1 MRLTEG
7 IRLLTTAAT
16 RLTKES
22 MSAPLSPPP
31 APAAAPA
38 QPAALRV
45 CTRCVM
51 DTSDPDIHFDSVG
64 VCHHCHDYDRLVRER
79 LLTGAARD
87 AARERIVA
95 QIRADGVGKPY
106 DCIIGVSGGVD
117 SSYVAYL
124 VKQFGLRPL
133 AVHLDNGWNS
143 ELAVSNISNQLKIL
157 GIDLQTHVIDWEEF
171 KDIQLAMLRASTPDS
186 EIPTDHAIAALM
198 RQTAERIGVRHI
210 VTGCNIRTETHLP
223 PAWSRGHGDW
233 VYIRSVHRRFGSRP
247 IHTFPHITYLQHR
260 RLAGKQVLT
269 DLLDY
274 VDYVKKDAKAKL
286 IRDLGWR
293 DYGGK
298 HFESIYT
305 RFYQGYILPKKF
317 GFDKRRSHLSSLICS
332 GEITRAE
339 ALMEL
344 EKQPYPVE
352 MQREDRAYAVKKF
365 GITEA
370 DFESIMRTPPKTFWD
385 YPSYAKTLRHPVVK
399 AARSMVRILGLSAS
413 RRG

>member
-1 MRLTEG
+1 
-7 IRLLTTAAT
+7 
-16 RLTKES
+16 
-22 MSAPLSPPP
+22 MSVTVAP
-31 APAAAPA
+31 APVPSVATAHPS
-38 QPAALRV
+38 ALRV

-51 DTSDPDIHFDSVG
+51 DTSDPDIRFDADG
-64 VCHHCHDYDRLVRER
+64 VCHHCHEYDRLVRER

-87 AARERIVA
+87 VALEGIVA
-95 QIRADGVGKPY
+95 QIKADGAGKPY
-106 DCIIGVSGGVD
+106 DCVIGVSGGVD

-133 AVHLDNGWNS
+133 ALHLDNGWNS

-186 EIPTDHAIAALM
+186 EIPTDHAISALM
-198 RQTAERIGVRHI
+198 FQTAERIGVRHI
-210 VTGCNIRTETHLP
+210 VTGCNVRTETHLP

-233 VYIRSVHRRFGSRP
+233 VYIRSVHRRFGTRP
-247 IHTFPHITYLQHR
+247 IRTFPHLTYLQIR
-260 RLAGKQVLT
+260 RLNRKQVVT

-274 VDYVKKDAKAKL
+274 VDYVKKDAKAML
-286 IRDLGWR
+286 IRELGWR

-332 GEITRAE
+332 GEITRAI
-339 ALMEL
+339 ALENL
-344 EKQPYPVE
+344 KQEPYPVE
-352 MQREDRAYAVKKF
+352 LQREDRAYAAKKF
-365 GITEA
+365 GLTDAELEA
-370 DFESIMRTPPKTFWD
+370 ILRAPPKTFWD

-399 AARSMVRILGLSAS
+399 AAQQLVRCL
-413 RRG
+413 RGKQPPQP